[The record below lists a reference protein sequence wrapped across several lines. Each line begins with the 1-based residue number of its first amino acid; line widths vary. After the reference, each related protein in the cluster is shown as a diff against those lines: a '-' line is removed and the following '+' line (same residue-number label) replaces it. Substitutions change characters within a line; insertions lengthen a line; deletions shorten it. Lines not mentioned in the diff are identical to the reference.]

1 MACTTIAQFV
11 SCILNDVFLI
21 EISFLGVGGGEV
33 KSGCKPCSLLIFQNN
48 AFCIGMVEFLYKLS
62 HASYFKWNTFLSY
75 TLDQDSNYELPI
87 SLAIWWSFVLSF
99 VLFNFFHTTF
109 LEITCP
115 GECYKRKVLLQRF
128 LAEESE
134 TTSLDV
140 KEWGLLI
147 HMRQM
152 VVVLVST
159 VWGDFISRGG
169 KPCKLG
175 KSREAAIPNFSFSV
189 LSKRRWLVLN
199 DHMATERRKG
209 QKLTSWV
216 TFKTMSCC
224 QNPCLR

>member
-1 MACTTIAQFV
+1 
-11 SCILNDVFLI
+11 
-21 EISFLGVGGGEV
+21 
-33 KSGCKPCSLLIFQNN
+33 
-48 AFCIGMVEFLYKLS
+48 MVEFLYKLS

-87 SLAIWWSFVLSF
+87 YLAIWWSFVLSF
-99 VLFNFFHTTF
+99 VLFNFFYTTF

-115 GECYKRKVLLQRF
+115 GECYKRKVLLKRF

-224 QNPCLR
+224 QNPCLRQRVRIHHLQNQYTFKARLKLLTWIKLMEKADAILKPTNFSLTQYCKLRSFK